1 MLLGIALIL
10 LPFEIGFGI
19 WAATTHNNYIAAGL
33 LAAVVGTL
41 MEAANGVN
49 NGKIEPPPD

>member
-19 WAATTHNNYIAAGL
+19 WAATAHNNYIAAGL
-33 LAAVVGTL
+33 LAAVVVTL
-41 MEAANGVN
+41 MEAANGGQR
-49 NGKIEPPPD
+49 GKA

>member
-19 WAATTHNNYIAAGL
+19 WAATVHHNYIAAVL
-33 LAAVVGTL
+33 LAAVVVTL
-41 MEAANGVN
+41 MEAANGVS